1 MVNRMSSYF
10 PKGGHS
16 ATETELKNMNTRKVK
31 RNRNFD
37 TKNRQQRTRNFDTK
51 NRHQRPQQNYRL

>member
-1 MVNRMSSYF
+1 MVNRVNSYF

-31 RNRNFD
+31 R
-37 TKNRQQRTRNFDTK
+37 
-51 NRHQRPQQNYRL
+51 HQNLNKEPQQNYRIGTVSNELLWGGGGL